1 MGPGDAL
8 GHPGARTK
16 RGRCARERMAQ
27 NAAAVWAPRMSVEW
41 AREFLG
47 AQTEQEPEGKLD
59 DRCSTL
65 VGDHGHRKGGMAR

>member
-1 MGPGDAL
+1 
-8 GHPGARTK
+8 
-16 RGRCARERMAQ
+16 MAQ

-47 AQTEQEPEGKLD
+47 AETEQEPEGKLD